1 MSGGAIAVVLVT
13 GLSGAGK
20 NSILRALED
29 LGFETIDNPPLAAL
43 EDLVTRSERNV
54 AIGVDARS
62 RGFAAAAVLVSLQR
76 LRQNPGLR
84 PCLVFATAEDDPLLR
99 RYSETRRRHPLAED
113 GTVAA
118 GIAIE
123 RQLTEPLRRAAD
135 LLIDT
140 SALPLPRLRRLI
152 EQQFGLGAP
161 GLGITL
167 ISFAYP
173 AGLPREA
180 DMVFDAR
187 FLRNPHYI
195 AVLRP
200 LTGKN
205 PDVAKYIMQDPDFSA
220 YYSKVYD
227 MAEFLLPRFVQE
239 GKKYATLCV
248 GCTGGRHRSV
258 FMVERLAAALTAGGW
273 RVTVTHRDLG
283 EADDAAAATA
293 QVAEDEVGSRSFNK

>member
-29 LGFETIDNPPLAAL
+29 LGFETIDNPPLATLDELAA
-43 EDLVTRSERNV
+43 RSERNV

-62 RGFAAAAVLVSLQR
+62 RGFAAQAVLASLDR

-84 PCLVFATAEDDPLLR
+84 PCLVFATAEDDLLLR
-99 RYSETRRRHPLAED
+99 RYSETRRRHPFAKN
-113 GTVAA
+113 GTVAD

-123 RQLTEPLRRAAD
+123 RQLTEPLRQAAD
-135 LLIDT
+135 LLVDT
-140 SALPLPRLRRLI
+140 SALPLPGLRRLI
-152 EQQFGLGAP
+152 ERQFGAGGP
-161 GLGITL
+161 GLGVSL
-167 ISFAYP
+167 FSFAYP

-195 AVLRP
+195 AALRP
-200 LTGKN
+200 LTGRQ
-205 PDVAKYIMQDPDFSA
+205 PEVANYIMQDPDFSA
-220 YYSKVYD
+220 YYSKVHD
-227 MAEFLLPRFVQE
+227 IVEFLLPRFVQE
-239 GKKYATLCV
+239 GKKYATICI

-258 FMVERLAAALTAGGW
+258 FMIERLATALTEAGW
-273 RVTVTHRDLG
+273 RATVTHRDLG
-283 EADDAAAATA
+283 EAQAAAAGPGRTA
-293 QVAEDEVGSRSFNK
+293 SNEVGSFTK